1 MHVPFI
7 LTFLQKLRHNN
18 SKVWMD
24 EHREEYLQAKAYFV
38 EMVAYQLAQLQQFD
52 EALYG
57 VKAQECIFRINKNDF
72 SKKGEA
78 PYKGHF
84 GAGISPGGRHSAF
97 ANYVLV
103 LEPGGLSRIGGG
115 MRKPGSKQLQLIR
128 EEIDYNPG
136 QLRQVLEEP
145 AFSQNFGSFRGEKTS
160 NAPKGYDKAHPELEL
175 IKHKGFQVL
184 HYFSDEEVS
193 HPQFIERL
201 PPLFRQV
208 KPLHDFLNNAITELQ

>member
-1 MHVPFI
+1 MNIPYT
-7 LTFLQKLRHNN
+7 LAFLQQLRRHN

-38 EMVAYQLAQLQQFD
+38 ELVEHLLAELQQFD
-52 EALYG
+52 ASLHG
-57 VKAQECIFRINKNDF
+57 VRAQECIFRINKNDF

-84 GAGISPGGRHSAF
+84 GAGISPGGRHSPF

-115 MRKPGSKQLQLIR
+115 IRKPGARQLELIR

-136 QLRQVLEEP
+136 QLQHLLDEP
-145 AFSQNFGSFRGEKTS
+145 GFKAAFGALRGEKTKS
-160 NAPKGYDKAHPELEL
+160 APRGYDKSHPELEL
-175 IKHKGFQVL
+175 LKHKGFQVL

-193 HPQFIERL
+193 DPQFMERV
-201 PPLFRQV
+201 PPLFKQV
-208 KPLHDFLNNAITELQ
+208 KPLHDFLNNAITEL